1 MSKDYRSRMERRQSS
16 DSSKPANKSKTKKP
30 RRGRN
35 WKKTL
40 LILALILGVLGLLTI
55 GVIAA
60 TSPKLDPKKLETP
73 VSSKIMD
80 MNDKEVS
87 LVAGDEKRI
96 RVKINEIPEP
106 VQNAFI
112 ATEDV
117 RFREHSGID
126 VRRIAGA
133 AFANVREGFG
143 AEGAST
149 ISQQVIKNTVLTN
162 EKSLTRKI
170 REAYLSVQL
179 EQKYSKDQIL
189 EMYLN
194 KIYFGNNAYGI
205 ATAAK
210 VYFNKEV
217 DQLEVQ
223 EAALLA
229 GLPKAPSYYDPTK
242 NPKEA
247 EHRRNVVLNLMAQ
260 HKFIS
265 KEEAEKAKSISVKD
279 MIKEGEVKTET
290 RPYDAYIKQVID
302 DLKDIEGLEE
312 ADIYS
317 SGLKIYT
324 NLDTKAQQTTE
335 DVLKAKLNEEHEFLQ
350 SGVALVDT
358 KTGSIRAVGSGRG
371 GQLSNY
377 FSSKIKRQ
385 PGSTIKPILD
395 YGPAIE
401 NKKWNTGYIL
411 KDEPVELKD
420 ITINNFN
427 DRNVGDISMRQALV
441 ESKNTTAVRAF
452 QEVGAEEATD
462 FANKLGF
469 DLDPDTTYP
478 SYAIGGFNGGISPL
492 TLAGAYTSFGNGG
505 IYSKPTTVRKVEFP
519 DGRVVEVDSEPK
531 AAMKDYTAYM
541 ITDMLKDVM
550 DRGTGREANVSGLNL
565 AGKTGTTNYSKEDRD
580 KYGLP
585 DGATKD
591 AWMAG
596 YTPTYTAAVWTGYAE
611 NKDKEGNG
619 LYLNDN
625 EADYSKQIFRDI
637 MSELDH
643 KNTDFKKPKSVTE
656 VAMEKG
662 TGKRASEFTP
672 DSEKIIELFVKGTDL
687 PGISDSYEKPS
698 SIEGLEAKYKEDKN
712 EIEVKWKYGKKKGI
726 TFRVLASYNDGP
738 MQERAT
744 INDTKFVVPSPAP
757 GKYSFQVIAIDS
769 ENNTESDPAGTSI
782 TIEGPAGEEPPPGE
796 GEGEQPGTP
805 PGEEPGTEPPAEGEP
820 GTPPDQGGGEGEQP
834 GTPPGQ
840 EPGTEPPAEGEPGTT
855 PTPPGQN
862 EGRQQN
868 SGNGGGLLPP
878 LSQ

>member
-1 MSKDYRSRMERRQSS
+1 MSKDYRSRVERRQSS
-16 DSSKPANKSKTKKP
+16 SNNGSTPAKKTKKP
-30 RRGRN
+30 RRN

-40 LILALILGVLGLLTI
+40 LLLAVILGLLGLLTV

-80 MNDKEVS
+80 MNDEEVS
-87 LVAGDEKRI
+87 LVSGQEKRI

-117 RFREHSGID
+117 RFRQHSGVD
-126 VRRIAGA
+126 VRRLFGA
-133 AFANVREGFG
+133 AFANVTEGFG

-149 ISQQVIKNTVLTN
+149 ISQQVIKNTILTN

-194 KIYFGNNAYGI
+194 KIYFGNGAWGI

-210 VYFNKEV
+210 TYFNKPVSE
-217 DQLEVQ
+217 LEVH

-229 GLPKAPSYYDPTK
+229 GLPKAPSYYDPTR

-265 KEEAEKAKSISVKD
+265 KEEAENAKSVSVKD
-279 MIKEGEVKTET
+279 TINPGKLQKET
-290 RPYDAYIKQVID
+290 RPYDAYIKQVMD

-324 NLDTKAQQTTE
+324 NLDTKAQQVTE
-335 DVLKAKLNEEHEFLQ
+335 DVLKAKLEPEHELLQ
-350 SGVALVDT
+350 SGVAIVDT
-358 KTGSIRAVGSGRG
+358 KTGAIRAVGSGRG
-371 GQLSNY
+371 NELSNQ
-377 FSSKIKRQ
+377 FSTRITRQ

-401 NKKWNTGYIL
+401 NKKWSTAHMLN
-411 KDEPVELKD
+411 DEPVKIGD
-420 ITINNFN
+420 VTINNFN
-427 DRNVGDISMRQALV
+427 KKNVGDITMRQALV
-441 ESKNTTAVRAF
+441 ESKNTTAVKTF
-452 QEVGAEEATD
+452 QEVGPEEATD

-478 SYAIGGFNGGISPL
+478 SYAIGGFEQGVSPL
-492 TLAGAYTSFGNGG
+492 TMAGAYQAFGNGG
-505 IYSKPTTVRKVEFP
+505 VYTKPTTIRKIEFP
-519 DGRVVEVDSEPK
+519 DGRVIEVDPEPK

-550 DRGTGREANVSGLNL
+550 KRGTGTQANVSGLKL
-565 AGKTGTTNYSKEDRD
+565 AGKTGTTNFPKDLRD
-580 KYGLP
+580 KYGMP
-585 DGATKD
+585 SDATKD

-596 YTPTYTAAVWTGYAE
+596 YTTTYTAAVWTGY
-611 NKDKEGNG
+611 DSYQDDNG
-619 LYLNDN
+619 DALYLDN
-625 EADYSKQIFRDI
+625 TKDDYSKQIFKDI
-637 MSELDH
+637 MSQLKH

-656 VAMEKG
+656 VPMEKG

-672 DSEKIIELFVKGTDL
+672 DSEKIIELFVKGSKL
-687 PGISDSYEKPS
+687 PDVSDKFEKPAG
-698 SIEGLEAKYKEDKN
+698 IEGLEAKFDEKKN
-712 EIEVKWKYGKKKGI
+712 EIEVKWKYEKKEGV
-726 TFRVLASYNDGP
+726 TFKVLASYNDGP

-757 GKYSFQVIAIDS
+757 GKYTFQIIAVDS
-769 ENNTESDPAGTSI
+769 ENNTESEPAETSI
-782 TIEGPAGEEPPPGE
+782 TIEAP
-796 GEGEQPGTP
+796 EGEQPPQP
-805 PGEEPGTEPPAEGEP
+805 PGEGEP
-820 GTPPDQGGGEGEQP
+820 GTPPGEGEP
-834 GTPPGQ
+834 GTPPGQGEPGTPPPSGGEPGTEPPPGQ
-840 EPGTEPPAEGEPGTT
+840 EPGTP
-855 PTPPGQN
+855 PPGQGGGN
-862 EGRQQN
+862 EEEEG
-868 SGNGGGLLPP
+868 GGGLQFPP
-878 LSQ
+878 LNQ

>member
-16 DSSKPANKSKTKKP
+16 DASKPANKTKTKKP
-30 RRGRN
+30 RGRN

-40 LILALILGVLGLLTI
+40 LLLAVILGLLGLLTI

-80 MNDKEVS
+80 MNDREVS
-87 LVAGDEKRI
+87 LVSGNEKRI

-117 RFREHSGID
+117 RFRKHSGVD

-133 AFANVREGFG
+133 AFANVTEGFG

-149 ISQQVIKNTVLTN
+149 ISQQVIKNTVLTSD
-162 EKSLTRKI
+162 KTLTRKI
-170 REAYLSVQL
+170 REAYLSIQL

-210 VYFNKEV
+210 VYFDKEV
-217 DQLEVQ
+217 KELEVQ

-260 HKFIS
+260 HNFIT
-265 KEEAEKAKSISVKD
+265 KEEAEKAKSIPVKD
-279 MIKEGEVKTET
+279 MIIEGDVKTET
-290 RPYDAYIKQVID
+290 RPYDAYIKQVMD

-312 ADIYS
+312 ADVYS

-324 NLDTKAQQTTE
+324 NLDTNAQQATE
-335 DVLKAKLNEEHEFLQ
+335 DVLKAKLESEHEFLQ

-358 KTGSIRAVGSGRG
+358 KSGAIRAVGSGRG
-371 GQLSNY
+371 GELSNY
-377 FSSKIKRQ
+377 FSSKITRQ

-401 NKKWNTGYIL
+401 NKKWSTAHIL

-427 DRNVGDISMRQALV
+427 DRNVGDITMRQALV

-452 QEVGAEEATD
+452 QEVGPEEATD

-478 SYAIGGFNGGISPL
+478 SYAIGGFEGGISPL
-492 TLAGAYTSFGNGG
+492 TLAGSYTAFGNGG
-505 IYSKPTTVRKVEFP
+505 VYSKPTTVRKVEFP
-519 DGRVVEVDSEPK
+519 DGRTIEVDSEPK

-565 AGKTGTTNYSKEDRD
+565 AGKTGTTNFSKEDRD

-585 DGATKD
+585 NGATKD

-596 YTPTYTAAVWTGYAE
+596 YTPSYTAAVWTGYAE
-611 NKDKEGNG
+611 MKDKEGKG
-619 LYLNDN
+619 LYLNEN

-637 MSELDH
+637 MSQLDH

-656 VAMEKG
+656 VALEKG

-672 DSEKIIELFVKGTDL
+672 DSEKIIELFVKGSDL
-687 PGISDSYEKPS
+687 PGISDKFEKPS
-698 SIEGLEAKYKEDKN
+698 TIEGLEATFNENNN
-712 EIEVKWKYGKKKGI
+712 EIEVKWNYEKSEGV

-744 INDTKFVVPSPAP
+744 INDTKFVVPTPAP
-757 GKYSFQVIAIDS
+757 GKYTFQVIAVDS
-769 ENNTESDPAGTSI
+769 ENNTESEPAETSI
-782 TIEGPAGEEPPPGE
+782 TIEAPEGEGPPGEDE
-796 GEGEQPGTP
+796 GEGE
-805 PGEEPGTEPPAEGEP
+805 
-820 GTPPDQGGGEGEQP
+820 P

-840 EPGTEPPAEGEPGTT
+840 EPGTEPPGEGEPGT
-855 PTPPGQN
+855 PGGGEGEPGTPPGQ
-862 EGRQQN
+862 EPGTEPPGQGEPGTPPPGQD
-868 SGNGGGLLPP
+868 GGEDDGQGAGLLPGFD
-878 LSQ
+878 Q